1 MLYPLSYEG
10 SCSFVQ
16 VRGYFGRLSLHR
28 DERLVPNPCPM
39 SARRA
44 VSSTVRHE
52 TATRASWLV
61 SVLRG

>member
-10 SCSFVQ
+10 GDGVCAGQRV
-16 VRGYFGRLSLHR
+16 VRVSERAR

-39 SARRA
+39 SARHA

-52 TATRASWLV
+52 TAARASWLV

>member
-1 MLYPLSYEG
+1 
-10 SCSFVQ
+10 VQ
-16 VRGYFGRLSLHR
+16 VRGYFERLSVNR

-39 SARRA
+39 SMRHA

-52 TATRASWLV
+52 TAARASWLV